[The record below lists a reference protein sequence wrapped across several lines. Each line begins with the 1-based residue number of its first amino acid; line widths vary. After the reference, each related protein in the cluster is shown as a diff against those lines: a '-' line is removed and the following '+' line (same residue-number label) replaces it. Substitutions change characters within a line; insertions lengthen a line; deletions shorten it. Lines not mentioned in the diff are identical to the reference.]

1 MAAVNKELLDLNHIN
16 SYISCHHR
24 LQTTVHMHY
33 GTSTYAPLCTNNKLV
48 LI

>member
-1 MAAVNKELLDLNHIN
+1 MAAVNKELLDFNHRNITFLAITG
-16 SYISCHHR
+16 YR
-24 LQTTVHMHY
+24 LLYMHY